1 MPASRRMHDP
11 SEILLPIP
19 SFLDMA
25 FQILAFFIFTY
36 NPASMEGQIDLALPA
51 SGDARAESQQD
62 VDPTKIPDTDL
73 ELNSELTVT
82 LTSRG
87 DETSEKKAIVGTIS
101 SVAVEGSDLVSRSVY
116 SGPEAIDDDMKKGM
130 PAFQSF
136 LKGKQSGLTNRD
148 SIKIRADSAIK
159 YGFVVRVMD
168 ACNKAGFKH
177 IGFGPP
183 PDYTGAK

>member
-1 MPASRRMHDP
+1 MTDP

-36 NPASMEGQIDLALPA
+36 NPASMEGQIDMALPA
-51 SGDARAESQQD
+51 SGDARAADQSQ
-62 VDPTKIPDTDL
+62 VDPTKPPDTDL
-73 ELNSELTVT
+73 EINSELTIT
-82 LTSRG
+82 LTTG
-87 DETSEKKAIVGTIS
+87 GEAANGAIS
-101 SVAVEGSDLVSRSVY
+101 SLEVQQGADAVPKSVY
-116 SGPEAIDDDMKKGM
+116 SNAKAIEDDLAKGM

-136 LKGKQSGLTNRD
+136 LKGKQSGLTNKD
-148 SIKIRADSAIK
+148 SIKIQAQSALK
-159 YGFVVRVMD
+159 YVFVVKVMD
-168 ACNKAGFKH
+168 ACNNAGFKH